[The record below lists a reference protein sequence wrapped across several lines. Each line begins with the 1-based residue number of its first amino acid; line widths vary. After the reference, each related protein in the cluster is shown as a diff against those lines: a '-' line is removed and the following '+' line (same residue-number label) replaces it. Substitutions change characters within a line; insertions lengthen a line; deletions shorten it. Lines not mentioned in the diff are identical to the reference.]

1 MLRMFLER
9 MAPASSIA
17 KPACMKMTSMAANR
31 IHMVSIPWTICH
43 WMPPNQPNI
52 EIPVGGDA
60 EKEIEVA
67 GRCGAHLAVYQLRL
81 DDVLYLIDGAK
92 HALQR
97 AFV

>member
-1 MLRMFLER
+1 
-9 MAPASSIA
+9 
-17 KPACMKMTSMAANR
+17 
-31 IHMVSIPWTICH
+31 
-43 WMPPNQPNI
+43 MPPNQPNI